1 MSEPTVSCSQSLFD
15 QPRLYQTSS
24 NHFLSLFEEFCSSPM
39 EQQNNKTNAPRKMRF
54 APKAPPRR
62 APKLEVKTEVV
73 EDIDA
78 VQARDLL
85 QRLNLHA
92 FANFY
97 CHFLHVYLALII
109 LLCSFPLIFLF
120 LFSQQTSAKTKPK
133 VEKKAYS
140 RLELRVCPG
149 FCSC

>member
-85 QRLNLHA
+85 QRLN
-92 FANFY
+92 
-97 CHFLHVYLALII
+97 
-109 LLCSFPLIFLF
+109 
-120 LFSQQTSAKTKPK
+120 QTSAKTKPK